1 MLFENIHHIAIIG
14 RNYNKMKEF
23 YVKKLGF
30 KIISEYH
37 RVDKNDIIINVKKE
51 NVVLEIFIKEDA
63 PLRPPIP
70 NPEYTGLRHLAFKV
84 KDVEKTLKEFD
95 SLKIVHQ
102 GLRYDDF
109 DGEKMAFFF
118 DPDGLPLEIHE

>member
-1 MLFENIHHIAIIG
+1 MIFESIHHIAIIG
-14 RNYNKMKEF
+14 RNYNKTKEF
-23 YVKKLGF
+23 YIEKLGF
-30 KIISEYH
+30 EIISEHH
-37 RVDKNDIIINVKKE
+37 RVDKNDIIINVEKE

-63 PLRPPIP
+63 PLPPPIP
-70 NPEYTGLRHLAFKV
+70 NPENTGLRHLAFKV
-84 KDVEKTLKEFD
+84 KDVEKTLEEFD

-109 DGEKMAFFF
+109 DGKKMAFFF

>member
-1 MLFENIHHIAIIG
+1 MIFESIHHIAIIG

-70 NPEYTGLRHLAFKV
+70 NRENTGLRHLAFKV
-84 KDVEKTLKEFD
+84 KDVEKTLEEFD

-109 DGEKMAFFF
+109 DGKKMAFFF

>member
-1 MLFENIHHIAIIG
+1 MIFESIHHIAIIG
-14 RNYNKMKEF
+14 RNYNKTKEF